1 MRVLKRYLRGEME
14 VIRRSRFIKW
24 LYPGMH
30 IKRWLLLLM
39 IGVAM
44 AGLGIAYFLREIYV
58 SFTFPPIFYYLT
70 LQFIPQWGRGTLFVG
85 LALVAVVVAVWQL
98 NRSILSALLPHQ
110 VNGHRPLVDVIYSH
124 RFLRRGPKIVAI
136 GGGTG
141 LSVLLR
147 GLKSYT
153 ANITAV
159 VTVADDGGSSGRL
172 RQEMGVLPP
181 GDVRNCIVALADAE
195 PLMTQLFQYRFPEG
209 SALAG
214 HSFGNLFIVAM
225 MGVVGSFEEAIRQT
239 SRVLAVRGEILP
251 STLENVTL
259 CARTDGGTLEGES
272 RIGGG
277 HGRILEVYLSPPDP
291 PACPEAVR
299 AILEADM
306 IVLGPGSLYTSIIPN
321 LLVRGIRQAILA
333 SSALKVYVCNVA
345 TQPGESDGCGVA
357 EHVKA
362 IEDHVGRPFLDVVV
376 VNSNIAPLRPEWRAE
391 PVCITSPIPRPLRVV
406 QEDVVDERDRRR
418 HDPQKLARVLMALYY
433 EREQRAQPLS
443 LNEVSR

>member
-1 MRVLKRYLRGEME
+1 MRVLGRYQ
-14 VIRRSRFIKW
+14 FIKW

-39 IGVAM
+39 AGVAM
-44 AGLGIAYFLREIYV
+44 AGLGMAYFMREVYV
-58 SFTFPPIFYYLT
+58 SFTFPDFFYYLT
-70 LQFIPQWGRGTLFVG
+70 LQFIPQWGRGTIFMG
-85 LALVAVVVAVWQL
+85 LAVAAVTVAVWQL

-110 VNGHRPLVDVIYSH
+110 RDSHRPLVDVIYSH
-124 RFLRRGPKIVAI
+124 RFLRRGPKVVAI

-147 GLKSYT
+147 GLKAHT

-172 RQEMGVLPP
+172 RQEMGILPP

-195 PLMTQLFQYRFPEG
+195 PLMTQLFQYRFPAG

-214 HSFGNLFIVAM
+214 HSFGNLFIAAM
-225 MGVVGSFEEAIRQT
+225 MGVVGSFEEAVRQT
-239 SRVLAVRGEILP
+239 SRVLAVRGEIVP

-272 RIGGG
+272 KIGSAQ
-277 HGRILEVYLSPPDP
+277 GRIQEVYLVPADP
-291 PACPEAVR
+291 LACPEAVR

-306 IVLGPGSLYTSIIPN
+306 VVLGPGSLYTSVIPN

-333 SSALKVYVCNVA
+333 SPALKVYVCNVA
-345 TQPGESDGCGVA
+345 TQPGESEGYGVA

-376 VNSNIAPLRPEWRAE
+376 VNSNIAPLPPEWRAE
-391 PVCITSPIPRPLRVV
+391 PVRLTSPLHRPLRLV
-406 QEDVVDERDRRR
+406 QEDVVDEQDRR
-418 HDPQKLARVLMALYY
+418 HHHPHKLARVLMGLYY
-433 EREQRAQPLS
+433 ESGQRAQAVLGK
-443 LNEVSR
+443 VDT